1 MENQGFPTI
10 PIEKIMM
17 KFLKKNLNPKRIGGT
32 IWSVPPHQKRKKMG
46 IKYDE
51 TTGLPSNENVDYNK
65 LLEMWRNEKK
75 KRQEAEDRIKE
86 LENSLSIALD
96 INDKYQRENKKLNEQ
111 VRDAEGETSIVKA
124 VGINSPEMKQAN
136 VTIVELRQRIN
147 ELMSINKSH
156 QDLMGKQIV
165 ENEELKRD
173 NKALA
178 KQIDDYFNARLDSV
192 RKSGA

>member
-1 MENQGFPTI
+1 MT
-10 PIEKIMM
+10 
-17 KFLKKNLNPKRIGGT
+17 
-32 IWSVPPHQKRKKMG
+32 
-46 IKYDE
+46 
-51 TTGLPSNENVDYNK
+51 
-65 LLEMWRNEKK
+65 
-75 KRQEAEDRIKE
+75 EDRGKLDLIRRIEE

-111 VRDAEGETSIVKA
+111 VRDAEGETSIVKGI
-124 VGINSPEMKQAN
+124 GINSPEMKQAN
-136 VTIVELRQRIN
+136 ATIVELRQRIN

-178 KQIDDYFNARLDSV
+178 KQIDDYFNARLDRV
-192 RKSGA
+192 RKSGV